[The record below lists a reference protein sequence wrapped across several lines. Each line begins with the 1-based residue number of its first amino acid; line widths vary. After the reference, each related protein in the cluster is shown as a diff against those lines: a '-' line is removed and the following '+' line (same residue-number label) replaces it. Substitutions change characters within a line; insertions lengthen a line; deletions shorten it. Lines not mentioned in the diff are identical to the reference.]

1 MLFIHTLACMW
12 IFLAFE
18 NETNYQSNWI
28 EAFGYDKQSNT
39 ELYITACYFTVTTI
53 TTVGY
58 GDISATESG
67 ERILGIVTMLFGVIA
82 FSFATGTLS
91 SIISNSDSKTAA
103 YRERLETLKRIKYDY
118 DIGDNLFEQLNAFIS
133 FQSMQRDDQ
142 RDNLIKELPERLRL
156 ELSHKLYKEYRKHI
170 YFFKEVR

>member
-1 MLFIHTLACMW
+1 MW

-18 NETNYQSNWI
+18 NETNFQSNWI
-28 EAFGYDKQSNT
+28 EAFGYNYQTNT

-91 SIISNSDSKTAA
+91 SIISNSDSKTAS
-103 YRERLETLKRIKYDY
+103 YRERLETLKRIKYEY
-118 DIGDNLFEQLNAFIS
+118 DIGDNLFE
-133 FQSMQRDDQ
+133 
-142 RDNLIKELPERLRL
+142 
-156 ELSHKLYKEYRKHI
+156 
-170 YFFKEVR
+170 